1 MSELLL
7 PNDLQFLLKQ
17 TRPYRAK
24 VWVAVFLLI
33 LESAVLLAMPWFA
46 GQVAASLLAQQ
57 VPTEL
62 LLWWLA
68 VMAVQ
73 AVISM
78 VQKFFLGSI
87 NQRITADLGMRLY
100 DHLQALPLPWH
111 QQRKRGEV
119 LAYMHNDVW
128 YVSQFISS
136 VLIPLLPMLLSCAGA
151 LILLCR
157 IEPLLGLLIAVVM
170 PILFIVV
177 KLATRSLRPL
187 ANSTNEQM
195 AKLSGISE
203 QNLSSLAIIK
213 AYTREHEESSRYG
226 TQTEKVL
233 DLEIRQLRI
242 NAVLAPTVRWVV
254 SACVI
259 GLLWL
264 GTTQVAT
271 GSLTP
276 SELITLLLYG
286 LLLTNPLSQLADVY
300 GRLQMARGS
309 AARLM
314 EVLNEDAEVDTGTQ
328 EISKL
333 HGDIRY
339 ENIDFTY
346 PGRPALLKKFTL
358 HIPAGQTLALTGI
371 NGAGKSTLAHLL
383 LRFIEPDEGNI
394 LIDGI
399 NTRDIPLKQLRS
411 QIGLVSQ
418 QVLLFNAS
426 VGFNI
431 GYGKVEPTHAQIEA
445 AARAAHAH
453 EFIQALPNGYDTII
467 GDEGIRL
474 SGGQKQRI
482 ALARALLKDPA
493 ILILDEAT
501 AMFDPEGERSFIAEC
516 HDLLHHRTVILITH
530 RPASLALADRIVRIE
545 NGQWSDVENAVT
557 NVSH

>member
-1 MSELLL
+1 MLFSD
-7 PNDLQFLLKQ
+7 DLKFLLKQ
-17 TRPYRAK
+17 TRPYQGR
-24 VWVAVFLLI
+24 VWFAVFLLI
-33 LESAVLLAMPWFA
+33 LESALLLAMPWFA
-46 GQVAASLLAQQ
+46 GQVAAELLARQ
-57 VPTEL
+57 VPTGL
-62 LLWWLA
+62 LLSWLFI
-68 VMAVQ
+68 MAAQ
-73 AVISM
+73 AGISM
-78 VQKFFLGSI
+78 GQRFLMGGI
-87 NQRITADLGMRLY
+87 HQRITADLGMRLY

-128 YVSQFISS
+128 FISQFISS

-151 LILLCR
+151 LFLLCR
-157 IEPLLGLLIAVVM
+157 IEPLLGVLIAVVM
-170 PILFIVV
+170 PVFFIAV

-195 AKLSGISE
+195 AKLSGITE
-203 QNLSSLAIIK
+203 QNLGSLAIIK
-213 AYTREHEESSRYG
+213 AFTRENEESARYG
-226 TQTEKVL
+226 NQTETVL
-233 DLEIRQLRI
+233 DLEMRQLRV
-242 NAVLAPTVRWVV
+242 NAVLAPAIRWVM

-264 GTTQVAT
+264 GTSQVAQ
-271 GSLTP
+271 GKLEP
-276 SELITLLLYG
+276 AELITLLLYG

-314 EVLNEDAEVDTGTQ
+314 AVLNESAEVDEGTR

-333 HGDIRY
+333 HGDIRF
-339 ENIDFTY
+339 ENVDFTY

-358 HIPAGQTLALTGI
+358 HIPAGQTLALTGV

-383 LRFIEPDEGNI
+383 LRFMKPDEGNI
-394 LIDGI
+394 LIDGVD
-399 NTRDIPLKQLRS
+399 TRDIPLKSLRS

-431 GYGKVEPTHAQIEA
+431 AYGKIAPSHEQVEA

-453 EFIQALPNGYDTII
+453 EFIQALPQGYDTII

-482 ALARALLKDPA
+482 ALARALLKDPG

-501 AMFDPEGERSFIAEC
+501 AMFDPEGEKSFIAEC
-516 HDLLHHRTVILITH
+516 HDLLHNRTVILITH
-530 RPASLALADRIVRIE
+530 RPASLALADRIIKLE
-545 NGQWSDVENAVT
+545 NGQWTDVPAAVVT
-557 NVSH
+557 HH

>member
-1 MSELLL
+1 MLFSD
-7 PNDLQFLLKQ
+7 DLKFLLKQ
-17 TRPYRAK
+17 TRPYQGR
-24 VWVAVFLLI
+24 VWFAVFLLI
-33 LESAVLLAMPWFA
+33 LESIVLLSMPWFA
-46 GQVAASLLAQQ
+46 GHVAASLLERQ
-57 VPTEL
+57 VPTDL
-62 LLWWLA
+62 LLWWLL
-68 VMAVQ
+68 VMGIQ
-73 AVISM
+73 AGISM
-78 VQKFFLGSI
+78 GQRFLMGSI

-128 YVSQFISS
+128 YVSQFISN
-136 VLIPLLPMLLSCAGA
+136 VLIPLLPMLLTCAGA

-157 IEPLLGLLIAVVM
+157 IEPMLGLLIAFVM
-170 PILFIVV
+170 PVFIVVV

-187 ANSTNEQM
+187 ASSTNEQM

-213 AYTREHEESSRYG
+213 AFTREQEESTRYG
-226 TQTEKVL
+226 LQTETVL
-233 DLEIRQLRI
+233 DLEMRQLRI
-242 NAVLAPTVRWVV
+242 NAVLAPAIRWVM

-264 GTTQVAT
+264 GTRQVVQ
-271 GSLTP
+271 GDLTP
-276 SELITLLLYG
+276 AELITLLLYG

-300 GRLQMARGS
+300 GRFQMARGS
-309 AARLM
+309 AARLIN
-314 EVLNEDAEVDTGTQ
+314 VLNESVEADKGTL

-339 ENIDFTY
+339 ENVDFTY
-346 PGRPALLKKFTL
+346 PGRPPLLKKFTL

-399 NTRDIPLKQLRS
+399 NTRDIPLKSLRS

-431 GYGKVEPTHAQIEA
+431 GYGKIAPSHAQIEA
-445 AARAAHAH
+445 AAKAAHAH
-453 EFIQALPNGYDTII
+453 EFIQALPQSYDTII

-493 ILILDEAT
+493 ILVLDEAT
-501 AMFDPEGERSFIAEC
+501 AMFDPEGERSFISEC
-516 HDLLHHRTVILITH
+516 HDLLHNRTVVLITH
-530 RPASLALADRIVRIE
+530 RPASLALADRIIKLE
-545 NGQWSDVENAVT
+545 GGQWTEQANTVGVI
-557 NVSH
+557 H

>member
-1 MSELLL
+1 MPLPTDLL
-7 PNDLQFLLKQ
+7 FLLKQ
-17 TRPYRAK
+17 TRPYQVR
-24 VWVAVFLLI
+24 VWSAVLLLM
-33 LESAVLLAMPWFA
+33 LESAFLLAMPWFA
-46 GQVAASLLAQQ
+46 GQVAADLLARQ
-57 VPTEL
+57 VPTAL
-62 LLWWLA
+62 LMWWLL

-73 AVISM
+73 AGVSM
-78 VQKFFLGSI
+78 AQRYLMGSI
-87 NQRITADLGMRLY
+87 HQRITADLGMRLY

-151 LILLCR
+151 LVLLCR
-157 IEPLLGLLIAVVM
+157 IEPMLGILIAIVM
-170 PILFIVV
+170 PVFFIAV

-195 AKLSGISE
+195 AKLSGITE
-203 QNLSSLAIIK
+203 QNLGSLAIIK
-213 AYTREHEESSRYG
+213 AFTRESEESERYG
-226 TQTEKVL
+226 NQTEKVL
-233 DLEIRQLRI
+233 DLEMRQLRV
-242 NAVLAPTVRWVV
+242 NAVLSPAIRWVM

-264 GTTQVAT
+264 GTRQVAA
-271 GSLTP
+271 GSLAP
-276 SELITLLLYG
+276 AELITLLLYG
-286 LLLTNPLSQLADVY
+286 LLLTSPLSQLADVY
-300 GRLQMARGS
+300 GRMQMARGS

-314 EVLNEDAEVDTGTQ
+314 DVLNENTEVDQGSH
-328 EISKL
+328 EISNV
-333 HGDIRY
+333 HGDIRF
-339 ENIDFTY
+339 ENVDFTY
-346 PGRPALLKKFTL
+346 PGRPPLLKKFTL
-358 HIPAGQTLALTGI
+358 HIPPGQTLALTGI

-383 LRFIEPDEGNI
+383 LRFIKPDEGTI

-399 NTRDIPLKQLRS
+399 NTRDIPLKSLRS

-431 GYGKVEPTHAQIEA
+431 AYGKIAPSHAQIEA

-453 EFIQALPNGYDTII
+453 EFIEALPQGYDTII

-501 AMFDPEGERSFIAEC
+501 AMFDPEGERSFIADC

-530 RPASLALADRIVRIE
+530 RPASLALADRIIKLE
-545 NGQWSDVENAVT
+545 DGQWIEVRTPVVT
-557 NVSH
+557 TL